1 MKLVEIKE
9 CLENQVWY
17 DEKNEDLYCIDV
29 ELRTKKE
36 REQSFSFKK
45 DLGHKLVGFV
55 GINYNLNEQ
64 GELLEI
70 SREEFEDGD
79 IVDIIEEYGY
89 DQQHFELV
97 GKAIVLNDKELL
109 TFQPS
114 YTIQEKYEEL
124 IYNKIGIY
132 GVTHEFIN
140 NKIEE

>member
-1 MKLVEIKE
+1 M
-9 CLENQVWY
+9 
-17 DEKNEDLYCIDV
+17 
-29 ELRTKKE
+29 RTKKE

-70 SREEFEDGD
+70 LREEFEDGD

-132 GVTHEFIN
+132 GVTHTFIN
-140 NKIEE
+140 NKLEE